1 MKTVAIA
8 GASGYVGGEL
18 LRLIAE
24 HPDLKLVTATANSN
38 AGETIGSLHPHLVQY
53 RDVVLQDT
61 TAQTLAGHDIVFL
74 ALPHTKSAEV
84 ASWLSEDTI
93 VLDCG
98 ADFRLESAEQWK
110 KFYGTEHQ
118 GTWTYGMPELVLA
131 DGSKQRTKLEGAKRI
146 AVPGCNV
153 TAITL
158 ALAPLARFGAIE
170 LTDIV
175 SVLSVG
181 TSGAGRTLKANLL
194 ASEIMGGASAYAVG
208 GVHRHTPEIEQNLSK
223 AAGEAVQVSFT
234 PVLVPMSRGILAVN
248 TASYCGFTKQ
258 YKGLENLHQKYQA
271 QGLVVLGFPSNDF
284 SQEKGSNKEIAE
296 FCENTF
302 GVNFPMFAASSVRG
316 DQANPFFKQL
326 ISQGATAP
334 KWNFY
339 KYLIGRDGKLIESYN
354 SMTDPDSR
362 NLISAIEKSLK
373 NRP

>member
-18 LRLIAE
+18 IRLIAE

-223 AAGEAVQVSFT
+223 AAGEAAQISFT

-248 TASYCGFTKQ
+248 TAKLGAGDPHKV
-258 YKGLENLHQKYQA
+258 LAQA
-271 QGLVVLGFPSNDF
+271 YAGEKFVHVLPAGEFP
-284 SQEKGSNKEIAE
+284 
-296 FCENTF
+296 NTSSTL
-302 GVNFPMFAASSVRG
+302 GVN
-316 DQANPFFKQL
+316 
-326 ISQGATAP
+326 TC
-334 KWNFY
+334 
-339 KYLIGRDGKLIESYN
+339 LIGVAVDEHAKRVVVV
-354 SMTDPDSR
+354 
-362 NLISAIEKSLK
+362 SAIDNLVKGTAGAAIQSLNLALGLPEDTGLK
-373 NRP
+373 VNGVAP